1 MYGYQSSHTV
11 GRREQGHVD
20 WVSDISA
27 HAPKLEKSEKYLRVS
42 SSLFFQS
49 LFSPSSCFV
58 LSETISKKDSILEC
72 RVGWGLFSCHLQGK
86 AKIRTNEV
94 K

>member
-49 LFSPSSCFV
+49 LFFPLLLLCFV
-58 LSETISKKDSILEC
+58 RDNLKKRFHFRMQGGMGSLQLSSPRQSQNQNK
-72 RVGWGLFSCHLQGK
+72 
-86 AKIRTNEV
+86 
-94 K
+94 